1 MTGDRIHPLIDVS
14 SFRHFSFPVTFFH
27 PFPLDSSLINLRRH
41 PRNDSV
47 IHFFIHFLFIHL
59 WSNVFHRGLQECKWK
74 EMCNPW
80 DSSVYLPWHLFNLWN
95 QHVINYSEGS
105 SILCFVSISNR
116 SHVVTGTLFIIHSL
130 WLLTLLIG
138 IAFPGGLMDSINH
151 PFNVKIRNQRLNV
164 SISFWMTSFIFW
176 CNVQES
182 EAVRPWA
189 PFLLSCSSSTTPFL
203 FQVWTVGHGLLLIG
217 PPNGFCG
224 LLPLGFTHAGA

>member
-1 MTGDRIHPLIDVS
+1 
-14 SFRHFSFPVTFFH
+14 
-27 PFPLDSSLINLRRH
+27 
-41 PRNDSV
+41 
-47 IHFFIHFLFIHL
+47 
-59 WSNVFHRGLQECKWK
+59 
-74 EMCNPW
+74 MCNPW

-189 PFLLSCSSSTTPFL
+189 PFLLSCST
-203 FQVWTVGHGLLLIG
+203 LLLEEKIRNERRVMG
-217 PPNGFCG
+217 YIFWIFHPLSVPHLLHYYWNVNVICPEITGISFSCLFHFSLIDWSAKWILRIITSRIHPCG
-224 LLPLGFTHAGA
+224 CLGTAHGRGNRL